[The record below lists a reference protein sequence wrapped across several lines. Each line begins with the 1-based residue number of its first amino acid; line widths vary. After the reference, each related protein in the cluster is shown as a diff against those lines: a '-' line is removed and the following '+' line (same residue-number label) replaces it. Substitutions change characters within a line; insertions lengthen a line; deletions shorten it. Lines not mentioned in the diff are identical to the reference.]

1 MVRIL
6 VVGLA
11 GSRSEESGV
20 SSRYESQVSK
30 DELPVVHSLCRRHFH
45 IKPDSWWVSSNN
57 AVIAP
62 RVGKKRQ
69 VSVVIAGGN

>member
-11 GSRSEESGV
+11 GSRSKASSV

-30 DELPVVHSLCRRHFH
+30 GELPVVHSLCRRHFH
-45 IKPDSWWVSSNN
+45 IKPDS
-57 AVIAP
+57 
-62 RVGKKRQ
+62 
-69 VSVVIAGGN
+69 